1 MRVAC
6 YQRIGRSAQAVQLRL
21 VPYAG
26 EGGPVYLDPPAPAD
40 AWNPALADRVH
51 LGIFRVC
58 SASAAPGGGDFT
70 LCAADDARR
79 LLQRRDA
86 AVSAG
91 WTGAFPAAML
101 TAATARD
108 APKSIQGFAVRATL
122 RSVAISAQL
131 LKCIPRSPQGRPLRR
146 IAAGLLL
153 EGLGAFAAATVEVTV
168 ASAKWLAECRPWWA
182 RALSRGIA
190 VAVLLAATEYTL
202 TVIVPISVERLPRG
216 VFVKGGAALTLA
228 LAAFALWGLIV
239 QAAASA
245 LGSAFVVWLCAL
257 VISHVIMWPALLLLS
272 AGLWRDAPLLPN
284 ESTGPAIAPSIA
296 QIDAAV
302 AKPSRRWG
310 GKAGDANG
318 RDVAMTSV
326 AVMQP
331 PPLTS
336 AHDDNPFAGPPA
348 QSWSAPRAPQHGAW

>member
-1 MRVAC
+1 M
-6 YQRIGRSAQAVQLRL
+6 
-21 VPYAG
+21 
-26 EGGPVYLDPPAPAD
+26 
-40 AWNPALADRVH
+40 
-51 LGIFRVC
+51 
-58 SASAAPGGGDFT
+58 
-70 LCAADDARR
+70 
-79 LLQRRDA
+79 
-86 AVSAG
+86 
-91 WTGAFPAAML
+91 
-101 TAATARD
+101 
-108 APKSIQGFAVRATL
+108 
-122 RSVAISAQL
+122 
-131 LKCIPRSPQGRPLRR
+131 
-146 IAAGLLL
+146 LL

-284 ESTGPAIAPSIA
+284 ESTGPSSV
-296 QIDAAV
+296 QISSDAEA

-318 RDVAMTSV
+318 GDVAMTSV

-331 PPLTS
+331 PPLIS